1 MSGKK
6 GEGAAGEE
14 GAQADQEEEEEEVV
28 EVRLG
33 DRRFPPVRKRRLIEQ
48 SDYFRALY
56 SSGMREAAAAAAAG
70 GARLAVQQLHGGL
83 SEAGLARVLQ
93 FIETARLAPEE
104 PPEAG
109 ALAELV
115 EAASFL
121 QVTPLL
127 RLLRSR
133 VRLPNCLELHHL
145 AQVYG
150 LPELR
155 DVCLDFMAG
164 RLHQLLARP
173 EALLPD
179 GLARHLRQR
188 RHRGRPALLLLGS
201 FPDRPPLLRYEE
213 EKRRW
218 EPLPPAEP
226 PADLLQVR
234 SFGWAALDNYLFVAG
249 GYRSSSQEIAAA
261 HRYNPWL
268 NEWRQLASMNQK
280 RANFK
285 LLAVSGKLYAV
296 GGQSLSSVECY
307 NPEQDSWTFVA
318 PLPAPL
324 VEFSACECKEKIY
337 VMGGYT
343 PRDRNLN
350 IWEYCPVSDK
360 WANFETCGLHIRKQQ
375 MLSVEETIY
384 IVGGCSHDLDCNKR
398 SSQNE
403 DMLTVQSY
411 NVVTK
416 QWLYLKENTSK
427 SGLNLTCTLHNDGI
441 YILSR
446 DIILSTRLEHRVLL
460 KYNIFSDRWE
470 SLRNFPTPGQN
481 MLICSLYFP
490 DLI

>member
-1 MSGKK
+1 MSGKA

-14 GAQADQEEEEEEVV
+14 GAQADQEEEEEVV

-33 DRRFPPVRKRRLIEQ
+33 DRRFPPVRKKRLIEQ

-56 SSGMREAAAAAAAG
+56 RSGMREAAAG
-70 GARLAVQQLHGGL
+70 GAGLAVQQLRGGL

-93 FIETARLAPEE
+93 FIETARLAQEE

-155 DVCLDFMAG
+155 EACLDFMAG

-173 EALLPD
+173 EAHLPFLMPEA
-179 GLARHLRQR
+179 LAHQLRQR

-213 EKRRW
+213 EKRLW

-249 GYRSSSQEIAAA
+249 GYR
-261 HRYNPWL
+261 
-268 NEWRQLASMNQK
+268 
-280 RANFK
+280 ANFK

-296 GGQSLSSVECY
+296 GGQSVSSVECY
-307 NPEQDSWTFVA
+307 HPEQDSWTFVA

-337 VMGGYT
+337 VMGGYM

-350 IWEYCPVSDK
+350 IWEYCPISDK
-360 WANFETCGLHIRKQQ
+360 WTNFETCGMHIRKQQ

-384 IVGGCSHDLDCNKR
+384 IVGGCSHGLDSNKR
-398 SSQNE
+398 PGQNE

-416 QWLYLKENTSK
+416 EWLYLKGNTSK

-446 DIILSTRLEHRVLL
+446 DIILSTSLEHRVLL

-490 DLI
+490 NLI

>member
-1 MSGKK
+1 MAGQ
-6 GEGAAGEE
+6 GGAAEDRE
-14 GAQADQEEEEEEVV
+14 PLV

-33 DRRFPPVRKRRLIEQ
+33 ERRFPPVRQRRLVEQ
-48 SDYFRALY
+48 SDYFQALY
-56 SSGMREAAAAAAAG
+56 RSGMREAAAEAEEAAEAAG
-70 GARLAVQQLHGGL
+70 GARLAVQRLRGGL
-83 SEAGLARVLQ
+83 SAAGLARVLR
-93 FIETARLAPEE
+93 FVETARLEE
-104 PPEAG
+104 EAG
-109 ALAELV
+109 EEALAELV

-121 QVTPLL
+121 QVRPLL
-127 RLLRSR
+127 HLLSSRL
-133 VRLPNCLELHHL
+133 RLPNCLHLHHL

-150 LPELR
+150 LAELAHA
-155 DVCLDFMAG
+155 CLDFMAG
-164 RLHQLLARP
+164 RLHQLLAQP
-173 EALLPD
+173 EDCPLHLLPT
-179 GLARHLRQR
+179 GLAQQLRQH
-188 RHRGRPALLLLGS
+188 RHRGRPALLLLGA
-201 FPDRPPLLRYEE
+201 FLDRPPLLRYQEDE
-213 EKRRW
+213 RRW
-218 EPLPPAEP
+218 EPLPPAEL
-226 PADLLQVR
+226 PAQLLQVR
-234 SFGWAALDNYLFVAG
+234 GFGSATLDDYLFVAG
-249 GYRSSSQEIAAA
+249 GYRPGSQEIAAA

-268 NEWRQLASMNQK
+268 KEWRPLASLNQK

-307 NPEQDSWTFVA
+307 NPEQDWWTFVA

-360 WANFETCGLHIRKQQ
+360 WTNFETCGTHLRKQQ

-384 IVGGCSHDLDCNKR
+384 IVGGCSHDLDSKTR
-398 SSQNE
+398 SGQNE
-403 DMLTVQSY
+403 AMLTVQSY

-416 QWLYLKENTSK
+416 EWLYLKENTSK

-446 DIILSTRLEHRVLL
+446 DITLSTSLEHRVLL

-470 SLRNFPTPGQN
+470 SLRNFPIPGQN

-490 DLI
+490 DLS

>member
-1 MSGKK
+1 MAGQ
-6 GEGAAGEE
+6 GGTEDAA
-14 GAQADQEEEEEEVV
+14 AAADPEPLV

-33 DRRFPPVRKRRLIEQ
+33 ERRFPPVRQRRLVEQ
-48 SDYFRALY
+48 SDYFGALY
-56 SSGMREAAAAAAAG
+56 RSGMREAAEAAEAAAG
-70 GARLAVQQLHGGL
+70 GGRLAVQRLRGGL
-83 SEAGLARVLQ
+83 SAAGLARVLR
-93 FIETARLAPEE
+93 FVETARLEAEE
-104 PPEAG
+104 PGEG
-109 ALAELV
+109 GGLAELV
-115 EAASFL
+115 EAACFL
-121 QVTPLL
+121 QVRPLL
-127 RLLRSR
+127 HLLRSR
-133 VRLPNCLELHHL
+133 LRLPDCLELHRL
-145 AQVYG
+145 ARLYG
-150 LPELR
+150 LAELA
-155 DVCLDFMAG
+155 DACLDFMAG

-173 EALLPD
+173 RDRPPP
-179 GLARHLRQR
+179 GLAQELRLHR
-188 RHRGRPALLLLGS
+188 RRGRPALLLLGA
-201 FPDRPPLLRYEE
+201 FPDRPPLLRYDEE
-213 EKRRW
+213 ERRW
-218 EPLPPAEP
+218 EALPPAEL
-226 PADLLQVR
+226 PARLLQVR
-234 SFGWAALDNYLFVAG
+234 GFGSAALDNYLFVAG
-249 GYRSSSQEIAAA
+249 GYRPGSQEIAAA

-268 NEWRQLASMNQK
+268 KEWRPLASLNQK

-307 NPEQDSWTFVA
+307 NPEQDWWTFVA

-360 WANFETCGLHIRKQQ
+360 WSNFETCRTHLRKQQ

-384 IVGGCSHDLDCNKR
+384 IVGGCSHDLDSKTR
-398 SSQNE
+398 SGQNE
-403 DMLTVQSY
+403 AMLTVQSY

-416 QWLYLKENTSK
+416 EWLYLKENTSK

-446 DIILSTRLEHRVLL
+446 DITLSTSLEHRVLL

-470 SLRNFPTPGQN
+470 SLRNFPIPGQN

-490 DLI
+490 DLS